1 MKDTIYRQDAIDI
14 ASGYCHPA
22 NIAKELMK
30 LPSAEPER
38 KTGKWLDAYY
48 SFLDGCRVWHRICS
62 VCGYERDDDNPD
74 KDTNYC
80 PHCGVRIVRGERD
93 E

>member
-30 LPSAEPER
+30 LPSAEPEQ
-38 KTGKWLDAYY
+38 KTGKWVQHPWSRRWDVCSACGIGCKRREYGVQ
-48 SFLDGCRVWHRICS
+48 DGHEWMSEESYRF
-62 VCGYERDDDNPD
+62 
-74 KDTNYC
+74 C
-80 PHCGVRIVRGERD
+80 PHCGAKMEV
-93 E
+93 